1 MMSCKK
7 ATHLMSQQLDR
18 KLSTGET
25 MSLKFHLMMCTGC
38 TNFKKNMAFLREAC
52 ERITSD
58 VRTNA
63 KKEL

>member
-18 KLSTGET
+18 KLSTGEA

-38 TNFKKNMAFLREAC
+38 TNFRNNMAFLRRAC
-52 ERITSD
+52 ERITGD
-58 VRTNA
+58 IATNPG
-63 KKEL
+63 KEL